1 MENAGKYT
9 GQPIKLSATEF
20 KLLKILIKNKGQV
33 MTRNIILEKI
43 WDCDEKYIDEN
54 TLNVHIRRLRKKI
67 EPDTKNPQY
76 IITVFGIGYTFG
88 E

>member
-1 MENAGKYT
+1 MQVSIS

-54 TLNVHIRRLRKKI
+54 TLNVHIGRLRKKI

-76 IITVFGIGYTFG
+76 IITVFGRGYTFG